1 VGWSQS
7 PAARRAAARQ
17 RLLAEAGAAL
27 LAAPDAAAVR
37 RVAAE
42 AAAGLLGLDPPA
54 EGAGLPAGE
63 LAGHPVLEMVPDPEL
78 VPEEARDALDSLRTQ
93 VALALERADLAAEMT
108 RRASTDPLTGLAN
121 RDAFSR
127 RLRETLGTLDGSV
140 PGPALLLLDLD
151 DFKTIND
158 SLGHSSGDEVLRVV
172 AERLRGC
179 LGPGDLA
186 ARLGGDEFAV
196 LVPEVADE
204 AEAVAL
210 GERMAAI
217 LRTPVTVAGRE
228 VLARASVGVRLARGG
243 NEDPERLLRDAD
255 MAMYAAKTAGRG
267 GVRVFDTAMHTR
279 AIQRLDFE
287 AALRRAVIRQQFTVR
302 YQPVVELP
310 GGKLAGLEAL
320 VRWDHPE
327 RGLVMPGEFV
337 SLAEDTGLIVPIGRW
352 VLHAACQAARDWQRR
367 FPLQPPPFLSVNL
380 SVRQLQQPDLLEDVA
395 GALDASGLDPDQLM
409 LEITES
415 VLATDQEAK
424 LERLSGLRALGV
436 HLAIDDFGTGYSSL
450 AYLRHLPVDVL
461 KLAKPFVDGLL
472 RGAEEAALTNAIL
485 RIADLLGLRVIAEGI
500 EQEAQAEELA
510 RLGCPYGQGFHF
522 ARPLDQFAVEALLVA
537 EQSRHRADR
546 KVDRRLIV

>member
-1 VGWSQS
+1 MAWQS
-7 PAARRAAARQ
+7 RAAQRRAAGRE
-17 RLLAEAGAAL
+17 RVLAEAGAAL
-27 LAAPDAAAVR
+27 LAAPDAVAVQ
-37 RVAAE
+37 RVAA
-42 AAAGLLGLDPPA
+42 AATAELLGLEAATD
-54 EGAGLPAGE
+54 GVGV
-63 LAGHPVLEMVPDPEL
+63 LAGDEL
-78 VPEEARDALDSLRTQ
+78 VPDEVRDALASLRAQ
-93 VALALERADLAAEMT
+93 VAVAQERADLSAELA
-108 RRASTDPLTGLAN
+108 RRASVDPLTGLVN
-121 RDAFSR
+121 RTAFSR
-127 RLRETLGTLDGSV
+127 RLREALAGLDTPARS
-140 PGPALLLLDLD
+140 PALLLLDLD

-179 LGPGDLA
+179 LQPDDVA

-196 LVPEVADE
+196 LVPQVGDE

-210 GERMAAI
+210 GERLAAV

-228 VLARASVGVRLARGG
+228 VLARASVGVRMARGG
-243 NEDPERLLRDAD
+243 DEDPERLLRDAD
-255 MAMYAAKTAGRG
+255 MAMYAAKTAGRA

-279 AIQRLDFE
+279 AVQRLDFE

-302 YQPVVELP
+302 YQPVVEL
-310 GGKLAGLEAL
+310 GGGGLAGLEAL
-320 VRWDHPE
+320 VRWDHPD

-367 FPLQPPPFLSVNL
+367 FPLQPHPFLSVNL

-395 GALDASGLDPDQLM
+395 GALDASGLDPGELM

-415 VLATDQEAK
+415 VLMTDQEAM
-424 LERLSGLRALGV
+424 LERLGGLRALGV
-436 HLAIDDFGTGYSSL
+436 HLAIDDFGTGYSAL
-450 AYLRHLPVDVL
+450 AYLRSLPVDIL

-485 RIADLLGLRVIAEGI
+485 RIADLLGLQVIAEGI
-500 EQEAQAEELA
+500 EQEAQALELD
-510 RLGCPYGQGFHF
+510 RLGCPLGQGFHF

-537 EQSRHRADR
+537 EQA
-546 KVDRRLIV
+546 RRPDPAAQARVAARPALA